1 MENFDIYRKIA
12 KRSGGE
18 IYLGVVGPVRTG
30 KSTFIRK
37 FMELLVLPAIEDEFK
52 KERAIDSMPQ
62 PADGKTIMTT
72 EPKFVPQDGVEIN
85 FSEGAKAKVK
95 LIDCVGFPVEGALG
109 AFEDGKPRMVKTPWT
124 GGEMKFT
131 DAATI
136 GTEKV
141 ISEHS
146 TVAVL
151 VTTDGSFT
159 GIDRENYRESE
170 EKVVAKLRASGKP
183 FVIIYNTNVPESDD
197 TLRKISDIS
206 ERYGAK
212 VKALD
217 VEKATE
223 GELLDVVN
231 MMLLE
236 FPISTVSVD
245 MPKWMQVLPATN
257 SLISEIIEG
266 VKSVGRRCKKIGE
279 YSEFEKICDGSLHF
293 DSVSS
298 SCDMSNGKVFVTV
311 EPKADEFYKT
321 LSSECGVALEDD
333 YKLLSY
339 VRKMKIAGDEY
350 VKVKEALDDAYNT
363 GYGIVAPSMDEMVL
377 EEPQMVKQ
385 GGRYGVK
392 LRASAPSLHI
402 MKVDVETEVSPVL
415 GSESRGEE
423 MVKYLM
429 SEFEVNPQNIWN
441 TDMFGKSLSMVVKE
455 GLNSKLCS
463 VPDEV
468 RGKLRKT
475 LKKIVNEGRGGV
487 ICILL

>member
-1 MENFDIYRKIA
+1 MENFDIYRNIA
-12 KRSGGE
+12 ERSGGD

-37 FMELLVLPAIEDEFK
+37 FMETLVLPAIDDVFK
-52 KERAIDSMPQ
+52 KERATDSMPQ

-72 EPKFVPQDGVEIN
+72 EPKFVPQEGVTVD
-85 FSEGAKAKVK
+85 FSGGAKAKVK

-109 AFEDGKPRMVKTPWT
+109 ANEDGKPRMVKTPWND
-124 GGEMKFT
+124 GEMRFV

-136 GTEKV
+136 GTQKV
-141 ISEHS
+141 IKEHS

-159 GIDRENYRESE
+159 GIEREKYRESE
-170 EKVVAKLRASGKP
+170 EKVIDSLRESNKP
-183 FVIIYNTNVPESDD
+183 FVVVLNTNVPESED
-197 TLRKISDIS
+197 TLRIISDIS
-206 ERYGAK
+206 DKYNT
-212 VKALD
+212 KAVAMD
-217 VEKATE
+217 IQKATE
-223 GELLDVVN
+223 NELLELVKL
-231 MMLLE
+231 MLLE

-245 MPKWMQVLPATN
+245 MPKWMQVLPVSNA
-257 SLISEIIEG
+257 LIGEIVDGI
-266 VKSVGRRCKKIGE
+266 KSVGKKCKKIGN
-279 YSEFEKICDGSLHF
+279 YLEFEKICANSAHF
-293 DSVSS
+293 ESIKS
-298 SCDMSNGKVFVTV
+298 SCDLSNGKVFVKV
-311 EPKADEFYKT
+311 VPKADEFYKT

-377 EEPQMVKQ
+377 EEPQIVKQ

-455 GLNSKLCS
+455 GLNSKLQTMP
-463 VPDEV
+463 VDV
-468 RGKLRKT
+468 RGKLRRT